1 MTHTARVVVI
11 GGQAGL
17 AAGYHL
23 RRPGLDFVILDA
35 RTAAGG
41 AWQQTWDSPHLFSPA
56 APSSL
61 PGRPMLPRTGQEYP
75 DAQHGVEY
83 LAEYEKRYELAVER
97 PVRVLVCPPRRRAPA
112 GGDRLRHLAR
122 RAVISA
128 TGTRWRPFLPA
139 VPGRGDGA
147 GRQLHTVDGCTPS
160 MSDGHGAVGVR
171 PAAPV
176 GRNGRGR

>member
-97 PVRVLVCPPRRRAPA
+97 PVRVLGVHRDGGLLRVETDSGTWRA
-112 GGDRLRHLAR
+112 